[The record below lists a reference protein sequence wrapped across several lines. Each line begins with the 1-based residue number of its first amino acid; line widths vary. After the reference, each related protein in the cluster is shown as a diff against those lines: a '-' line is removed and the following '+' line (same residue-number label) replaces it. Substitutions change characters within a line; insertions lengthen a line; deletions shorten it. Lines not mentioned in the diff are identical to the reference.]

1 MLEFEHSHHHS
12 RTMHTNNF
20 TRSLR
25 TILLTTFLASLM
37 GACHQ
42 SEDQTVAPQPEP
54 SKFQQRE
61 ALPEHPPMVQGTL
74 GELPELLIEAKAEK
88 IRKTPEMEQLA
99 GVALPEKRKQ
109 LRDVTAEN
117 QTLAEKIRLLESQL
131 QHKEIISQ
139 QITRK
144 IENVKN
150 QMNP

>member
-1 MLEFEHSHHHS
+1 
-12 RTMHTNNF
+12 
-20 TRSLR
+20 
-25 TILLTTFLASLM
+25 
-37 GACHQ
+37 
-42 SEDQTVAPQPEP
+42 
-54 SKFQQRE
+54 
-61 ALPEHPPMVQGTL
+61 MVQGTL